1 MLQALRYA
9 GAALLVLLN
18 GDKHIMCATLLLT
31 CGGVLVA
38 ARLGFIGAILGVSL
52 CNLGAGA
59 RHKKSPQ

>member
-1 MLQALRYA
+1 M
-9 GAALLVLLN
+9 
-18 GDKHIMCATLLLT
+18 LLT

-59 RHKKSPQ
+59 RHKTLVAEKSLHVNQKSL